1 MLNRRLI
8 AAAII
13 VPLLALSCSSDRGAP
28 PPSTVAGAD
37 VVEPVLNPDLRI
49 GMVLNISAPTA
60 VRDQQVS
67 EVLMSTIRTGPAA
80 GLAQIETIQIDEPDD
95 VVSAVEALRGLG
107 VTVLVTTCDDG
118 TVPDVVASGLANDM
132 LVLTGCTTL
141 PLPEI
146 DSTSNLVI
154 DVGTLATSP
163 RAIAAALDEI
173 LTTSPEN
180 EPQVATLA
188 SDLIPDVA
196 DECTSVVETSA
207 VDVTITER
215 FTELIDDPA
224 ELVAGV
230 SAQLRDVDALV
241 LCSLAPTAGEIVA
254 ELRAN
259 ELDQPVVVPWF
270 ADDQTWADDTNNVWI
285 VAPSSRYGDDPV
297 AEINRLYGIFDD
309 PVATDVVAADT
320 VTALIDAVQRAGSV
334 RPAQMADVLRAEPFE
349 SLSGELSLNPRGN
362 VERTYRLIEV
372 ADGEPRFSDLL
383 EP

>member
-1 MLNRRLI
+1 M
-8 AAAII
+8 
-13 VPLLALSCSSDRGAP
+13 
-28 PPSTVAGAD
+28 AGAD